1 MADSGA
7 AQDPNRNRP
16 DGLLTAM
23 PLPEGLLNP
32 IPGDNPSGKSLR
44 YDPVY
49 DKIREARREEDVLPQ
64 GDWSREVKKADF
76 LLVIKLTT
84 EALSTKSKDLQL
96 AAWLTEAILFRDNV
110 AGLREGLE
118 LLRGFME
125 TFWDTLYPEIDDGDL
140 EFRAGPLA
148 WIGSKLDV
156 AVRRLPLTKNKLD
169 CFKYQESRRV
179 GYEADSTASEEK
191 AAARAA
197 AIAEKKCT
205 AEEFDEAVRATGD
218 AYYEKLSADLVGA
231 LESLQALETLSD
243 EKFGRE
249 APSFANLRTALEEL
263 QDIVKQ
269 YHQPASEAEETEVA
283 AETETEEIASD
294 SAAASGSGA
303 PAAKKRSGSVAA
315 EPADRD
321 DAMQRLTVVAHFLR
335 RDSPVNPVPY
345 LLLRAMRWGELRSA
359 GAALNP
365 AMLEAPPTEKRSLI
379 KKMSMDGD
387 WAGVLEN
394 SEQAMSLPCGRG
406 WLDLQRYA
414 VRACESL
421 GSDYE
426 PVAAGIRA
434 ELKTLLADYPDLLG
448 SSLMDDTP
456 AANAETQTWLKESI
470 LPPPPPLPSSEP
482 EFVPASMSS
491 NPPSE
496 NANGEKAPDV
506 IELAMKAA
514 RAGKVQEAIG
524 ILTREMNN
532 ERTGRGRFQRHI
544 QLANIFLATK
554 HEAIAYPIL
563 VELAE
568 EIERRKLEEWE
579 EPSVVAQPLAL
590 LYRCAE
596 KLGRDDAEKEKIYQK
611 LCRLDPGQAL
621 SLR

>member
-1 MADSGA
+1 
-7 AQDPNRNRP
+7 
-16 DGLLTAM
+16 M
-23 PLPEGLLNP
+23 PFPEGLLNP
-32 IPGDNPSGKSLR
+32 IPGDNPSGKTLR

-64 GDWSREVKKADF
+64 GDWSREVKKSDF
-76 LLVIKLTT
+76 PLVIKLAS

-96 AAWLTEAILFRDNV
+96 AAWLTEAVMFRDHI
-110 AGLREGLE
+110 AGLREGLD
-118 LLRGFME
+118 LIRGFME

-140 EFRAGPLA
+140 EFRAGPLE
-148 WIGSKLDV
+148 WVGSKLDV
-156 AVRRLPLTKNKLD
+156 SVRRLPLTKSKLD
-169 CFKYQESRRV
+169 YFKYQESRRL
-179 GYEADSTASEEK
+179 GYEAD
-191 AAARAA
+191 AAANETKATERAV

-218 AYYEKLSADLVGA
+218 AYYEKLASNLVAA
-231 LESLQALETLSD
+231 LESLQLLETLSD

-249 APSFANLRTALEEL
+249 APSFGNLRTALEEL
-263 QDIVKQ
+263 QDLVKQ
-269 YHQPASEAEETEVA
+269 YHKSAEEVTEETAETA
-283 AETETEEIASD
+283 AEEVVEES
-294 SAAASGSGA
+294 SAPAASGV
-303 PAAKKRSGSVAA
+303 PAAKKKSVTA
-315 EPADRD
+315 EPADRE
-321 DAMQRLTVVAHFLR
+321 DALQRLAIVAHFLR
-335 RDSPVNPVPY
+335 HENPLNPIPY
-345 LLLRAMRWGELRSA
+345 LLLRAMRWGELREA

-365 AMLEAPPTEKRSLI
+365 ALLEAPPTEKRTII
-379 KKMSMDGD
+379 KKMSMEGD

-421 GSDYE
+421 GAEYE
-426 PVAAGIRA
+426 PIAAGIRSNLRA
-434 ELKTLLADYPDLLG
+434 LLADYPDLIN

-456 AANAETQTWLKESI
+456 AANAETQTWLKESVV
-470 LPPPPPLPSSEP
+470 LPPAPSEP
-482 EFVPASMSS
+482 EFVPAPMSS
-491 NPPSE
+491 NSQSE

-506 IELAMKAA
+506 LELAMKAA

-524 ILTREMNN
+524 LLTREMNN

-544 QLANIFLATK
+544 QLANIFLSTK
-554 HEAIAYPIL
+554 HGAIAYPIL

-579 EPSVVAQPLAL
+579 EAAVVAQPLAL

-621 SLR
+621 ALR

>member
-7 AQDPNRNRP
+7 AQRPNRDRP

-23 PLPEGLLNP
+23 PLPQGLLNP
-32 IPGDNPSGKSLR
+32 ISGDNPSGKTLR

-64 GDWSREVKKADF
+64 GDWSREIKKADF
-76 LLVIKLTT
+76 PQVIKLTT

-96 AAWLTEAILFRDNV
+96 AAWLTEAILFRDHV
-110 AGLREGLE
+110 AGLREGLD
-118 LLRGFME
+118 LLRAYME

-148 WIGSKLDV
+148 WVGSKLDGP
-156 AVRRLPLTKNKLD
+156 VRRLPLTKNKLD

-191 AAARAA
+191 AAARAT

-205 AEEFDEAVRATGD
+205 AEEFDEAVRTTGD
-218 AYYEKLSADLVGA
+218 AYYEKLSGDLVAA
-231 LESLQALETLSD
+231 LESLQSLESLSD
-243 EKFGRE
+243 EKFGPE
-249 APSFANLRTALEEL
+249 APSFANLRGALEEL

-269 YHQPASEAEETEVA
+269 YHQPAAETTETEAETVAEAEEA
-283 AETETEEIASD
+283 AGD
-294 SAAASGSGA
+294 SGA
-303 PAAKKRSGSVAA
+303 GGGSATPAAKKRSGAVSV
-315 EPADRD
+315 EPLNRD
-321 DAMQRLTVVAHFLR
+321 DAMQRLTIVANFLR
-335 RDSPVNPVPY
+335 HESAMNPVPY
-345 LLLRAMRWGELRSA
+345 LLLRAMRWGELRAA
-359 GAALNP
+359 GPALNP
-365 AMLEAPPTEKRSLI
+365 AILEAPPTEKRTLI
-379 KKMSMDGD
+379 KKLSMDGD

-394 SEQAMSLPCGRG
+394 AEQAMSLPCGRG
-406 WLDLQRYA
+406 WLDLQRYCI
-414 VRACESL
+414 RACEAL
-421 GSDYE
+421 GSEYE
-426 PVAAGIRA
+426 PVVAGIRA
-434 ELKTLLADYPDLLG
+434 ELKTLLADYPDLSN

-456 AANAETQTWLKESI
+456 TANVETQTWLRESI
-470 LPPPPPLPSSEP
+470 LPPPPTVAPSEP
-482 EFVPASMSS
+482 EFARAAVLPNS
-491 NPPSE
+491 PSE
-496 NANGEKAPDV
+496 NAGGEKAPDV
-506 IELAMKAA
+506 VELAMKAA

-524 ILTREMNN
+524 ILTREIGN

-568 EIERRKLEEWE
+568 EIDRRKLEEWE

>member
-1 MADSGA
+1 
-7 AQDPNRNRP
+7 
-16 DGLLTAM
+16 M

-32 IPGDNPSGKSLR
+32 IPGDNPSGKTLR
-44 YDPVY
+44 YDPLY

-76 LLVIKLTT
+76 ALVIKLAT

-96 AAWLTEAILFRDNV
+96 AAWLTEAVMFRDHI
-110 AGLREGLE
+110 AGLREGLD

-125 TFWDTLYPEIDDGDL
+125 TFWDSLYPEIDDGDL
-140 EFRAGPLA
+140 EFRAGPLG
-148 WIGSKLDV
+148 WVGSKLDGP
-156 AVRRLPLTKNKLD
+156 VRRLPLTKSKFD
-169 CFKYQESRRV
+169 YFKYQESRRV
-179 GYEADSTASEEK
+179 GYEADAVSEEK

-218 AYYEKLSADLVGA
+218 AYYEKLSANLVAA
-231 LESLQALETLSD
+231 LESLQSLETLSD

-263 QDIVKQ
+263 QDFVKQ
-269 YHQPASEAEETEVA
+269 YHKPAEEV
-283 AETETEEIASD
+283 TEETAEAPAEEAVD
-294 SAAASGSGA
+294 ESAATAASGPA
-303 PAAKKRSGSVAA
+303 AAKKKSVTA

-335 RDSPVNPVPY
+335 HESPLNPVPY
-345 LLLRAMRWGELRSA
+345 LLLRALRWGELRSA

-365 AMLEAPPTEKRSLI
+365 ALLEAPPTEKRTLI
-379 KKMSMDGD
+379 KKMSMEGD

-394 SEQAMSLPCGRG
+394 SEQAMSLACGRG
-406 WLDLQRYA
+406 WIDLQRYA
-414 VRACESL
+414 VRACEAL
-421 GSDYE
+421 GSEYE
-426 PVAAGIRA
+426 PVAAGIRSG
-434 ELKTLLADYPDLLG
+434 LKALLADYPDLLN

-470 LPPPPPLPSSEP
+470 LPPPSAPAPSGP
-482 EFVPASMSS
+482 EFAPAGMSLS
-491 NPPSE
+491 STSE
-496 NANGEKAPDV
+496 NANGEKAADV
-506 IELAMKAA
+506 IEIAMKAA

-544 QLANIFLATK
+544 QLANVFLATK

-563 VELAE
+563 VELAD

-579 EPSVVAQPLAL
+579 EAAIVAQPLAL

-621 SLR
+621 ALR

>member
-1 MADSGA
+1 
-7 AQDPNRNRP
+7 
-16 DGLLTAM
+16 M
-23 PLPEGLLNP
+23 PLPDGLLNP
-32 IPGDNPSGKSLR
+32 IPGDNPSGKTLR

-64 GDWSREVKKADF
+64 GEWSREVKKADF
-76 LLVIKLTT
+76 PLVIKLAT

-96 AAWLTEAILFRDNV
+96 AAWLTEAVMFRDHV
-110 AGLREGLE
+110 AGLREGLD

-148 WIGSKLDV
+148 WVGSKLDA
-156 AVRRLPLTKNKLD
+156 AVRRLPITKGKLD
-169 CFKYQESRRV
+169 YFKYQESRRV
-179 GYEADSTASEEK
+179 GYEADAVSEEK

-218 AYYEKLSADLVGA
+218 AYYEKLAANLAAA
-231 LESLQALETLSD
+231 LESLQSLETLSD

-249 APSFANLRTALEEL
+249 APSFSNLRTALDEL
-263 QDIVKQ
+263 QDLVKQ
-269 YHQPASEAEETEVA
+269 YHKPAEEVTEEAAETPAEKAAEET
-283 AETETEEIASD
+283 
-294 SAAASGSGA
+294 AAAGGSAA
-303 PAAKKRSGSVAA
+303 PAAKKKSVTS

-321 DAMQRLTVVAHFLR
+321 EAMQRLAIVAHFLR
-335 RDSPVNPVPY
+335 HESSVNPVPY
-345 LLLRAMRWGELRSA
+345 LLLRALRWGELRAA
-359 GAALNP
+359 GATLNP
-365 AMLEAPPTEKRSLI
+365 ALLEAPPSEKRTLI
-379 KKMSMDGD
+379 KKMSMESD

-421 GSDYE
+421 GSEYG
-426 PVAAGIRA
+426 PVAAGIRS
-434 ELKTLLADYPDLLG
+434 ELKALLADYPDLLN

-470 LPPPPPLPSSEP
+470 LPPPPQPPPPAEP
-482 EFVPASMSS
+482 EFVPAAMPSS
-491 NPPSE
+491 SRSDS
-496 NANGEKAPDV
+496 ANGEKAPDV
-506 IELAMKAA
+506 IESAMKAA

-524 ILTREMNN
+524 ILTREIGN

-563 VELAE
+563 VELAD

-596 KLGRDDAEKEKIYQK
+596 KLGRDDAEKQKIYQK

-621 SLR
+621 ALR

>member
-1 MADSGA
+1 
-7 AQDPNRNRP
+7 
-16 DGLLTAM
+16 M

-49 DKIREARREEDVLPQ
+49 DKIRESRREEDVLPQ

-76 LLVIKLTT
+76 PLVIKLTT

-96 AAWLTEAILFRDNV
+96 AAWLTEAVMFRDHI
-110 AGLREGLE
+110 AGLREGLD

-148 WIGSKLDV
+148 WVGSKLDGG
-156 AVRRLPLTKNKLD
+156 VRRLPLTKSKLD
-169 CFKYQESRRV
+169 YFKYQESRRV
-179 GYEADSTASEEK
+179 GYEADAVSEDK
-191 AAARAA
+191 AAARAT

-205 AEEFDEAVRATGD
+205 AEEFDEAVKATGD
-218 AYYEKLSADLVGA
+218 AYYEKLATNLVAA
-231 LESLQALETLSD
+231 LESVQLLEALSD

-263 QDIVKQ
+263 QDLVKQ
-269 YHQPASEAEETEVA
+269 YHKPAEEVVEETIEAPAEETV
-283 AETETEEIASD
+283 EE
-294 SAAASGSGA
+294 SAAPATSGA
-303 PAAKKRSGSVAA
+303 PAAKKKSVAA

-321 DAMQRLTVVAHFLR
+321 EALHRLAIVAHFLR
-335 RDSPVNPVPY
+335 HESPLNPVPY
-345 LLLRAMRWGELRSA
+345 LLLRALRWGELRAA
-359 GAALNP
+359 GATLSPAL
-365 AMLEAPPTEKRSLI
+365 LEAPPTEKRTLI
-379 KKMSMDGD
+379 KKMSMEGD

-406 WLDLQRYA
+406 WIDLQRYA

-426 PVAAGIRA
+426 PVAAGIRSA
-434 ELKTLLADYPDLLG
+434 LKALLADYPDLL
-448 SSLMDDTP
+448 SASLMDDTP
-456 AANAETQTWLKESI
+456 AANAETQIWLKESV
-470 LPPPPPLPSSEP
+470 LPPPPPPPASSEP
-482 EFVPASMSS
+482 EFAPASMS
-491 NPPSE
+491 PSSQSE
-496 NANGEKAPDV
+496 SANGEKTPDV

-524 ILTREMNN
+524 MLTREMNN

-544 QLANIFLATK
+544 QLANIFLTTK

-579 EPSVVAQPLAL
+579 EAAIVAQPLAL

-621 SLR
+621 ALR

>member
-1 MADSGA
+1 
-7 AQDPNRNRP
+7 
-16 DGLLTAM
+16 M

-32 IPGDNPSGKSLR
+32 IPGDNPSGKTLR

-64 GDWSREVKKADF
+64 GDWSRDVKKADF
-76 LLVIKLTT
+76 PLVIKLAT

-96 AAWLTEAILFRDNV
+96 AAWLTEAIMFRDHV
-110 AGLREGLE
+110 AGLREGLD

-140 EFRAGPLA
+140 EFRAGPLG
-148 WIGSKLDV
+148 WVGSKLDGPL
-156 AVRRLPLTKNKLD
+156 RRLPLTKSKLD
-169 CFKYQESRRV
+169 YFKYQESRRV
-179 GYEADSTASEEK
+179 GYEADAVSEEK
-191 AAARAA
+191 AAARAT

-218 AYYEKLSADLVGA
+218 GYYEKLATNLVAA
-231 LESLQALETLSD
+231 LESLQSLETLSD

-249 APSFANLRTALEEL
+249 APSFSSLRTALEEL
-263 QDIVKQ
+263 QDFVKQ
-269 YHQPASEAEETEVA
+269 YHKPPEEVPEETAEAAAEEAIDE
-283 AETETEEIASD
+283 
-294 SAAASGSGA
+294 SAAPIAGGAS
-303 PAAKKRSGSVAA
+303 AAKKKSVTA

-321 DAMQRLTVVAHFLR
+321 DALQRLTIVAHFLR
-335 RDSPVNPVPY
+335 HESSLNPVPY
-345 LLLRAMRWGELRSA
+345 LLLRAMRWGELRAA
-359 GAALNP
+359 GATLNP
-365 AMLEAPPTEKRSLI
+365 ALLEAPPTEKRTLI
-379 KKMSMDGD
+379 KKMSVEGD

-406 WLDLQRYA
+406 WIDLQRYA

-426 PVAAGIRA
+426 PVAAGIRSA
-434 ELKTLLADYPDLLG
+434 LKALLADYPDLLN

-456 AANAETQTWLKESI
+456 AANAETQTWLRESI
-470 LPPPPPLPSSEP
+470 LPPPPPPASSEP
-482 EFVPASMSS
+482 EFFPAAMTSS
-491 NPPSE
+491 SPSE
-496 NANGEKAPDV
+496 NTNGEKVADV

-524 ILTREMNN
+524 MLTREMNN

-544 QLANIFLATK
+544 QLANIFLTTK

-579 EPSVVAQPLAL
+579 EAAIVAQPLAL

-596 KLGRDDAEKEKIYQK
+596 KMGRDDAEKERIYQK

-621 SLR
+621 ALR

>member
-1 MADSGA
+1 
-7 AQDPNRNRP
+7 
-16 DGLLTAM
+16 M
-23 PLPEGLLNP
+23 PLPDGLLNP

-76 LLVIKLTT
+76 PLVIKLAT
-84 EALSTKSKDLQL
+84 EALSTKTKDLQIG
-96 AAWLTEAILFRDNV
+96 AWLTEAILFRDHV
-110 AGLREGLE
+110 AGLREGLD

-125 TFWDTLYPEIDDGDL
+125 TFWDTLYPEIEDDDL
-140 EFRAGPLA
+140 EFRSAPLS
-148 WIGSKLDV
+148 WVGSKLDV

-169 CFKYQESRRV
+169 FFKFQESRRV
-179 GYEADSTASEEK
+179 GYEADAAASDVK
-191 AAARAA
+191 AAERAA
-197 AIAEKKCT
+197 AIEEKKCT
-205 AEEFDEAVRATGD
+205 GEEFDEAVRATGD
-218 AYYEKLSADLVGA
+218 AFYEKLSGNLVAA
-231 LESLQALETLSD
+231 LESVLSLETLSD

-249 APSFANLRTALEEL
+249 APNFANLRTALEDL
-263 QDIVKQ
+263 QDVVKH
-269 YHQPASEAEETEVA
+269 YHQPAAPEVEADVPAEAEPEEVV
-283 AETETEEIASD
+283 EESSASVGG
-294 SAAASGSGA
+294 SAA
-303 PAAKKRSGSVAA
+303 PPVKKRSVTA

-321 DAMQRLTVVAHFLR
+321 DAMQRLTIVAHFLR
-335 RDSPVNPVPY
+335 HENPQNPVPY
-345 LLLRAMRWGELRSA
+345 LLLRAMRWGELRAA
-359 GAALNP
+359 GSSLNP
-365 AMLEAPPTEKRSLI
+365 AILEAPPTEKRTLI
-379 KKMSMDGD
+379 KKLSMDGD

-394 SEQAMSLPCGRG
+394 AEQAMSLPCGIG

-434 ELKTLLADYPDLLG
+434 ELKTLLADYPDLLI

-456 AANAETQTWLKESI
+456 AANAETQNWLKENI
-470 LPPPPPLPSSEP
+470 LPPPPPPPAPEVPSEP
-482 EFVPASMSS
+482 EFVAPAVPASPQSDS
-491 NPPSE
+491 G
-496 NANGEKAPDV
+496 NGEKAPDV

-524 ILTREMNN
+524 MLTREMNN

-544 QLANIFLATK
+544 QLANIFLSTK

-579 EPSVVAQPLAL
+579 DAAVVAQPLAL

-596 KLGRDDAEKEKIYQK
+596 KLGRDDAERQKIYQK

-621 SLR
+621 ALR

>member
-1 MADSGA
+1 
-7 AQDPNRNRP
+7 
-16 DGLLTAM
+16 M

-64 GDWSREVKKADF
+64 GEWSREVKKADYVQ
-76 LLVIKLTT
+76 VIKLTT

-96 AAWLTEAILFRDNV
+96 AAWLTEAILFRDHIG
-110 AGLREGLE
+110 GLREGLD

-140 EFRAGPLA
+140 EFRSGPLA
-148 WIGSKLDV
+148 WVGSKLDG

-218 AYYEKLSADLVGA
+218 AYYEKLSADLAGA
-231 LESLQALETLSD
+231 LESLQSLESLSD

-249 APSFANLRTALEEL
+249 APSFANLRSALEEL

-269 YHQPASEAEETEVA
+269 YHQPASEAEETESAVE
-283 AETETEEIASD
+283 AETETSAEN
-294 SAAASGSGA
+294 SAAAGVTGAAAGKKSSGSL
-303 PAAKKRSGSVAA
+303 AA
-315 EPADRD
+315 EPTDRD

-335 RDSPVNPVPY
+335 HESAINPVPY
-345 LLLRAMRWGELRSA
+345 LLLRAMRWGELRAA
-359 GAALNP
+359 GAVLNP
-365 AMLEAPPTEKRSLI
+365 AMLEAPPTEKRTTI
-379 KKMSMDGD
+379 KKMSMEGD

-394 SEQAMSLPCGRG
+394 SELAMSLPCGRG
-406 WLDLQRYA
+406 WLDLQRYG
-414 VRACESL
+414 VRACEAL
-421 GSDYE
+421 GSEYE
-426 PVAAGIRA
+426 PVAAAIRS
-434 ELKTLLADYPDLLG
+434 ELKILLADYPDLLN
-448 SSLMDDTP
+448 SALMDDTP

-470 LPPPPPLPSSEP
+470 LPPTPTPPPAEP
-482 EFVPASMSS
+482 EFVPAAMSS
-491 NPPSE
+491 SSSSDNS
-496 NANGEKAPDV
+496 NGEKAPDV

-579 EPSVVAQPLAL
+579 EPSIVAQPLAL

>member
-1 MADSGA
+1 
-7 AQDPNRNRP
+7 
-16 DGLLTAM
+16 M

-32 IPGDNPSGKSLR
+32 IPGDNPSGKTLR
-44 YDPVY
+44 YDGVY

-76 LLVIKLTT
+76 PLVIKLAT

-96 AAWLTEAILFRDNV
+96 AAWLTEAVMFRDHI
-110 AGLREGLE
+110 AGLQEGLD

-125 TFWDTLYPEIDDGDL
+125 TFWDTLYPEIEDGDL
-140 EFRAGPLA
+140 EFRAGPLG
-148 WIGSKLDV
+148 WVGSKLDGP
-156 AVRRLPLTKNKLD
+156 VRRLPLTKSKLD
-169 CFKYQESRRV
+169 YFKYLESRRV
-179 GYEADSTASEEK
+179 GYEADAVSEDK
-191 AAARAA
+191 AAARAT

-205 AEEFDEAVRATGD
+205 AEEFDGAVRATGD
-218 AYYEKLSADLVGA
+218 AYYEKLSANLVAA
-231 LESLQALETLSD
+231 LESLQSLETLSD

-249 APSFANLRTALEEL
+249 APSYGNLRTALEEL
-263 QDIVKQ
+263 QDFVNQ
-269 YHQPASEAEETEVA
+269 YHKPAEEV
-283 AETETEEIASD
+283 TEETAPTEETAEE
-294 SAAASGSGA
+294 AAATAVSGA
-303 PAAKKRSGSVAA
+303 PATKKKSVAA

-321 DAMQRLTVVAHFLR
+321 DAIERLTVVAHFLR
-335 RDSPVNPVPY
+335 HESPLNPVPY
-345 LLLRAMRWGELRSA
+345 LLLRALRWGELRAA
-359 GAALNP
+359 GATLNP
-365 AMLEAPPTEKRSLI
+365 ALLEAPPTEKRTLI
-379 KKMSMDGD
+379 KKMAMEGD

-394 SEQAMSLPCGRG
+394 SELAMSLPCGRG
-406 WLDLQRYA
+406 WIDLQRYA

-421 GSDYE
+421 GAEYE
-426 PVAAGIRA
+426 PVGAGIRS
-434 ELKTLLADYPDLLG
+434 ELRALLADYPDLLN

-470 LPPPPPLPSSEP
+470 LLPSAPASNEP
-482 EFVPASMSS
+482 EFTPAAIPSGSQ
-491 NPPSE
+491 SE
-496 NANGEKAPDV
+496 NSNGEKAPDV
-506 IELAMKAA
+506 VELAMKAA

-563 VELAE
+563 VELAA

-579 EPSVVAQPLAL
+579 EAAIVAQPLAL

-621 SLR
+621 ALR

>member
-1 MADSGA
+1 
-7 AQDPNRNRP
+7 
-16 DGLLTAM
+16 M

-32 IPGDNPSGKSLR
+32 ISGDNPSGKSLR

-76 LLVIKLTT
+76 PTVIKLTT
-84 EALSTKSKDLQL
+84 EALATKSKDLQL
-96 AAWLTEAILFRDNV
+96 AAWLTEAVMFRDHI
-110 AGLREGLE
+110 AGLREGLD

-140 EFRAGPLA
+140 EFRAGPLG
-148 WIGSKLDV
+148 WVGSKLD
-156 AVRRLPLTKNKLD
+156 AGVRRLPLTKSKLD
-169 CFKYQESRRV
+169 FFKYQESRRV
-179 GYEADSTASEEK
+179 GYEADAASEEK
-191 AAARAA
+191 AAARAT

-218 AYYEKLSADLVGA
+218 AYYERLAGNLTAA
-231 LESLQALETLSD
+231 LESLQSLETLSD

-249 APSFANLRTALEEL
+249 APSYASLRTALEEL
-263 QDIVKQ
+263 QDFVRQ
-269 YHQPASEAEETEVA
+269 YHKPAEEV
-283 AETETEEIASD
+283 TEEPVESPAEDAVED
-294 SAAASGSGA
+294 SAAAPVPGA
-303 PAAKKRSGSVAA
+303 PAAKKKSVTA
-315 EPADRD
+315 EPSDRE
-321 DAMQRLTVVAHFLR
+321 DALQRLAVVAHFLR
-335 RDSPVNPVPY
+335 HEAPVNPVPY
-345 LLLRAMRWGELRSA
+345 LLLRALRWGEIRAA
-359 GAALNP
+359 GATLNP
-365 AMLEAPPTEKRSLI
+365 ALLEAPPTEKRTLI
-379 KKMSMDGD
+379 KKMSMEGD

-426 PVAAGIRA
+426 PVAAGIRSG
-434 ELKTLLADYPDLLG
+434 LKALLGDYPDLLN

-470 LPPPPPLPSSEP
+470 LPAPPAPPEP
-482 EFVPASMSS
+482 EFVPAAMAQGSASGSS
-491 NPPSE
+491 
-496 NANGEKAPDV
+496 NGEKTADV
-506 IELAMKAA
+506 IELAMTAA
-514 RAGKVQEAIG
+514 RSGKVQEAIG

-579 EPSVVAQPLAL
+579 EAAIVAQPLAL
-590 LYRCAE
+590 LYRCAD

-621 SLR
+621 ALR

>member
-1 MADSGA
+1 
-7 AQDPNRNRP
+7 
-16 DGLLTAM
+16 M

-32 IPGDNPSGKSLR
+32 IPGDNPSGKTLR

-64 GDWSREVKKADF
+64 GDWSRDVKKADF
-76 LLVIKLTT
+76 PLVIKLTT

-96 AAWLTEAILFRDNV
+96 AAWLTEAIMFRDHV
-110 AGLREGLE
+110 AGLREGLD
-118 LLRGFME
+118 LLRSFME

-140 EFRAGPLA
+140 EFRAGPLG
-148 WIGSKLDV
+148 WVGSKLDGPL
-156 AVRRLPLTKNKLD
+156 RRLPLTKSKLD
-169 CFKYQESRRV
+169 YFKYQESRRV
-179 GYEADSTASEEK
+179 GYEADAASEEK
-191 AAARAA
+191 AAARAT

-205 AEEFDEAVRATGD
+205 AEEFDEAVKATGD
-218 AYYEKLSADLVGA
+218 AYYEKLATNLVA
-231 LESLQALETLSD
+231 AVESLQLLETLSD

-249 APSFANLRTALEEL
+249 APSFSNLRTALEEV
-263 QDIVKQ
+263 QDFVKQ
-269 YHQPASEAEETEVA
+269 YHKPAEEVTEESAETPAEETV
-283 AETETEEIASD
+283 EE
-294 SAAASGSGA
+294 SAASTAAGA
-303 PAAKKRSGSVAA
+303 PAARKKSVTA

-321 DAMQRLTVVAHFLR
+321 DALQRLAIVAHFLR
-335 RDSPVNPVPY
+335 HESPLNPVSY
-345 LLLRAMRWGELRSA
+345 LLLRALRWGELRAA
-359 GAALNP
+359 GATLNP
-365 AMLEAPPTEKRSLI
+365 TLLEAPPSEKRTLI
-379 KKMSMDGD
+379 KKMSMEGD

-406 WLDLQRYA
+406 WIDLQRYA

-421 GSDYE
+421 GSDYD
-426 PVAAGIRA
+426 PVAASIRSS
-434 ELKTLLADYPDLLG
+434 LKALLADYPDLLN

-470 LPPPPPLPSSEP
+470 LPPPAAPPLSEP
-482 EFVPASMSS
+482 EFVPAAMSS
-491 NPPSE
+491 GAQSE
-496 NANGEKAPDV
+496 SANGEKAADV

-524 ILTREMNN
+524 MLTREMNN

-544 QLANIFLATK
+544 QLANVFLTTK

-579 EPSVVAQPLAL
+579 EAAIVAQPLAL

-621 SLR
+621 ALR

>member
-7 AQDPNRNRP
+7 AQHPNRNRP

-32 IPGDNPSGKSLR
+32 IPGDNPSGKTLR

-76 LLVIKLTT
+76 PLVIKLTT

-96 AAWLTEAILFRDNV
+96 AAWLTEAIMFRDHIV
-110 AGLREGLE
+110 GLREGLD
-118 LLRGFME
+118 LLRGYLE
-125 TFWDTLYPEIDDGDL
+125 KFWDTLYPEIDDGDL
-140 EFRAGPLA
+140 EFRSAPLA
-148 WIGSKLDV
+148 WVGSKLDFG
-156 AVRRLPLTKNKLD
+156 VRRLPLTKSKLD
-169 CFKYQESRRV
+169 YFKFDESRRV
-179 GYEADSTASEEK
+179 GYEADAVGEEK
-191 AAARAA
+191 AAARAT

-218 AYYEKLSADLVGA
+218 AYYEKLAANLITV
-231 LESLQALETLSD
+231 LESLQSLETLCD

-249 APSFANLRTALEEL
+249 APSYANLRTALEEV
-263 QDIVKQ
+263 QDLVKQ
-269 YHQPASEAEETEVA
+269 YHKPAQEVTEEVAEEPAEEAVEETSTPA
-283 AETETEEIASD
+283 A
-294 SAAASGSGA
+294 SGA
-303 PAAKKRSGSVAA
+303 PAAKKKSVTA

-321 DAMQRLTVVAHFLR
+321 DAMQRLAVVAHFLR
-335 RDSPVNPVPY
+335 HENPQNPVPY
-345 LLLRAMRWGELRSA
+345 LLLRAMCWGELRAA
-359 GAALNP
+359 GSSLNP
-365 AMLEAPPTEKRSLI
+365 AILEAPPTEKRTLI
-379 KKMSMDGD
+379 KKMSMEGD

-394 SEQAMSLPCGRG
+394 AEQAMSLPCGRG
-406 WLDLQRYA
+406 WIDLQRYA

-421 GSDYE
+421 GSEYE
-426 PVAAGIRA
+426 PVASGIRSG
-434 ELKTLLADYPDLLG
+434 LKALLADYPDLLN

-456 AANAETQTWLKESI
+456 AANAETQTWFKESI
-470 LPPPPPLPSSEP
+470 LPPPAASAPSESE
-482 EFVPASMSS
+482 FASTALSS
-491 NPPSE
+491 RSPSE
-496 NANGEKAPDV
+496 NANGEKAADV

-524 ILTREMNN
+524 ILTREMHN

-579 EPSVVAQPLAL
+579 EAAIVAQPLAL

>member
-1 MADSGA
+1 
-7 AQDPNRNRP
+7 
-16 DGLLTAM
+16 M
-23 PLPEGLLNP
+23 PLPEGLLTP
-32 IPGDNPSGKSLR
+32 IPGDNPSGKTLR

-64 GDWSREVKKADF
+64 GEWSREVKKADF
-76 LLVIKLTT
+76 PLVIKLTT

-96 AAWLTEAILFRDNV
+96 AAWLTEAILFRDHIP
-110 AGLREGLE
+110 GLREGLD

-140 EFRAGPLA
+140 EFRAGPLG
-148 WIGSKLDV
+148 WVGSKLDV
-156 AVRRLPLTKNKLD
+156 AVRRLPITKSKLD
-169 CFKYQESRRV
+169 YFKYQESRRV
-179 GYEADSTASEEK
+179 GYEADAVSEEK
-191 AAARAA
+191 ATARAT

-218 AYYEKLSADLVGA
+218 AYYEKLAANLVAA
-231 LESLQALETLSD
+231 LESLQSLESLSD

-249 APSFANLRTALEEL
+249 APSYSNLRTALEEL
-263 QDIVKQ
+263 QDVVKQ
-269 YHQPASEAEETEVA
+269 YHKPAEEVTEETTEAAAEEVA
-283 AETETEEIASD
+283 EEP
-294 SAAASGSGA
+294 AAATASGA
-303 PAAKKRSGSVAA
+303 PASKKKSVTA

-335 RDSPVNPVPY
+335 HENPLNPISY
-345 LLLRAMRWGELRSA
+345 LLLRAMRWGELRAA

-365 AMLEAPPTEKRSLI
+365 ALLEAPPTEKRTLI
-379 KKMSMDGD
+379 KKMSMEGD

-426 PVAAGIRA
+426 PIAAGVRSA
-434 ELKTLLADYPDLLG
+434 LKALLADYPDLLN

-456 AANAETQTWLKESI
+456 AANAETQTWLRESI
-470 LPPPPPLPSSEP
+470 LPPPPAPAPSEP
-482 EFVPASMSS
+482 EFVPAAMTSGSQS
-491 NPPSE
+491 DR
-496 NANGEKAPDV
+496 ANGEKVPDV
-506 IELAMKAA
+506 IEIAMKAA

-524 ILTREMNN
+524 ILTREIGN

-544 QLANIFLATK
+544 QLANIFLSTK

-621 SLR
+621 ALR

>member
-1 MADSGA
+1 
-7 AQDPNRNRP
+7 
-16 DGLLTAM
+16 M

-32 IPGDNPSGKSLR
+32 IPGDNPSGKTLR

-64 GDWSREVKKADF
+64 GEWSREVKKADF
-76 LLVIKLTT
+76 PLVIKLTS
-84 EALSTKSKDLQL
+84 EALATKSKDLQL
-96 AAWLTEAILFRDNV
+96 AAWLTEGVMFRDHI
-110 AGLREGLE
+110 AGLREGLD

-140 EFRAGPLA
+140 EFRAGPLG
-148 WIGSKLDV
+148 WVGSKLD
-156 AVRRLPLTKNKLD
+156 AGVRRLPLTKSKLD
-169 CFKYQESRRV
+169 FFKYQESRRV
-179 GYEADSTASEEK
+179 GYEADASSEEK
-191 AAARAA
+191 AAARAT

-218 AYYEKLSADLVGA
+218 AYYEKLAGNLTAA
-231 LESLQALETLSD
+231 LESLQSLETFSD

-249 APSFANLRTALEEL
+249 APSYASLRTALEEL
-263 QDIVKQ
+263 QDFVRQ
-269 YHQPASEAEETEVA
+269 YHKPAEEVGEEP
-283 AETETEEIASD
+283 AEAPAEEAVHE
-294 SAAASGSGA
+294 SAAPAGPGA
-303 PAAKKRSGSVAA
+303 PAAKKKSVTA
-315 EPADRD
+315 EPADRE
-321 DAMQRLTVVAHFLR
+321 DALQRLAVVAHFLR
-335 RDSPVNPVPY
+335 HESPVNPVPY
-345 LLLRAMRWGELRSA
+345 LLLRALRWGELRAA
-359 GAALNP
+359 GSTLNP
-365 AMLEAPPTEKRSLI
+365 ALLEAPPTEKRTLI

-394 SEQAMSLPCGRG
+394 SEQVMSLPCGRG
-406 WLDLQRYA
+406 WVDLQRYA

-426 PVAAGIRA
+426 PVAAGIRSG
-434 ELKTLLADYPDLLG
+434 LKALLGDYPDLLN

-470 LPPPPPLPSSEP
+470 LPAPAAPTPSEP
-482 EFVPASMSS
+482 EFSPSAMSS
-491 NPPSE
+491 SSASE
-496 NANGEKAPDV
+496 SNNGEKAADV

-579 EPSVVAQPLAL
+579 EAAIVAQPLAL
-590 LYRCAE
+590 LYRCAD

-621 SLR
+621 ALR